1 MFDFL
6 SFRRKK
12 NRWEIPD
19 IETVLQSNLKP
30 ISPRPEFIRGLHRG
44 LMEFTF
50 PEPEP
55 TGLDVKMAAVFA
67 MVGLVSLVFVFS
79 LWIRLVMVVLSTLG
93 MLRVTKRKGSRRLG
107 A

>member
-12 NRWEIPD
+12 SSWDIPD
-19 IETVLQSNLKP
+19 IETVLQSRLKP
-30 ISPRPEFIRGLHRG
+30 VSPRPEFIQNLHRG

-55 TGLDVKMAAVFA
+55 TGSEIKRAALFA
-67 MVGLVSLVFVFS
+67 LLGFVGLALVFS
-79 LWIRLVMVVLSTLG
+79 LWIRLIMVVISTLG
-93 MLRVTKRKGSRRLG
+93 MLQLSKRKKPRG
-107 A
+107 